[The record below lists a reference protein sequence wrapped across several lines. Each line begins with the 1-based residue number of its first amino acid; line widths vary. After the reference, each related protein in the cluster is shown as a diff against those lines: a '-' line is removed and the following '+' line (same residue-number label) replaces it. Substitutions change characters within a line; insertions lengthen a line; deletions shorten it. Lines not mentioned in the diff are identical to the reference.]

1 MANIQKT
8 LTYSLPDVM
17 YSSTTDLGKTST
29 MNYDGPSE
37 IVLWIDKETGYL
49 EQCHCHEEEP
59 DCPLPLH
66 LRREILKADTDV
78 NTIKIALLWGG
89 IEEPKVYEVSV
100 GPSDQPNAI
109 IPDPTHIAEVYNEYA
124 LYDDYK
130 KPLEFRKMERSA
142 YVEGWNFLRQERN
155 HRLSNSDGKLAEDM
169 PDSLKQQW
177 REYRQKLRD
186 MPVTW
191 DGVPGNLVRFPP
203 APDDGPD
210 PNFNDEHVKVTMISE
225 RSSDDDDAVS
235 MLPNGVN

>member
-109 IPDPTHIAEVYNEYA
+109 IPDPTHICEVYNEYA